1 MKIRV
6 IVLKTLRSCSEYIT
20 QSVGAGHSVFKIRQ
34 ILEAFVQSE
43 QSVREKFKTLAI
55 QKVGLVLDVRFASG
69 VRFGGFTD

>member
-6 IVLKTLRSCSEYIT
+6 IVLKTLRSCSEYIA
-20 QSVGAGHSVFKIRQ
+20 QSVGAWHSVFKIRQ
-34 ILEAFVQSE
+34 LEAFVQSE

-55 QKVGLVLDVRFASG
+55 QKVGLVLGVRFVSG